1 MASAPHC
8 DDFILLSA
16 KVPLHCFCTEL
27 LCCQNGPL
35 LTTATLLGAES
46 QHLKVWLSHFLSSQ
60 TFNCCN
66 LYNFCLFVCLSVFS
80 FVCFAYVF
88 SPSDQLAVSCSE
100 IFLQDKAL
108 LCHVVMPPPVLSAF
122 TAQSVCCC

>member
-60 TFNCCN
+60 TFNYKFAATCIISV
-66 LYNFCLFVCLSVFS
+66 CLFVYL
-80 FVCFAYVF
+80 CFHLFA
-88 SPSDQLAVSCSE
+88 SHMSL
-100 IFLQDKAL
+100 
-108 LCHVVMPPPVLSAF
+108 VLRIS
-122 TAQSVCCC
+122 